1 MSGVYPE
8 WLGAPVSLRAEASLF
23 FSILLTLLFYQA
35 AVLVPGY
42 LVWRL
47 WMLSWTKF
55 FETALFP
62 LLFLLLDEGLAEEST
77 VAIET

>member
-1 MSGVYPE
+1 MSLE
-8 WLGAPVSLRAEASLF
+8 AEASLF
-23 FSILLTLLFYQA
+23 FNILLTLIFYQA
-35 AVLVPGY
+35 AGFAPGN

-62 LLFLLLDEGLAEEST
+62 LLVLLLDEGLAEEST
-77 VAIET
+77 VTVET